1 MKKLNINALQAMLI
15 LTYLFICGCGSSL
28 KLNAPIEKGSIKDD
42 FTITFEDRN
51 ITLKPGQFFTL
62 ADLGLQANRNTIEGN
77 ILTAYQDVIKKGRH
91 FPSYRIRVAKSGY
104 DKPYYGLLTFFNTSK
119 KHTTDAVARYYELQ
133 IPPQYFNDATRGRV
147 ACAYEYTSDK
157 VFGKLPTWVI
167 WLSDQPL

>member
-1 MKKLNINALQAMLI
+1 MKKVTNRLQ
-15 LTYLFICGCGSSL
+15 LTVLSFLLFVMFSCGGSL
-28 KLNAPIEKGSIKDD
+28 KLNAPIDKGSVKDD
-42 FTITFEDRN
+42 FTITFEDKA
-51 ITLKPGQFFTL
+51 ITLKPGQFFNL
-62 ADLGLQANRNTIEGN
+62 NELGLQANRAVIEGN

-91 FPSYRIRVAKSGY
+91 FPSYKIRLEKKGY

-119 KHTTDAVARYYELQ
+119 SHTTDAVARYYELQ

-157 VFGKLPTWVI
+157 KFGKVPTWVI